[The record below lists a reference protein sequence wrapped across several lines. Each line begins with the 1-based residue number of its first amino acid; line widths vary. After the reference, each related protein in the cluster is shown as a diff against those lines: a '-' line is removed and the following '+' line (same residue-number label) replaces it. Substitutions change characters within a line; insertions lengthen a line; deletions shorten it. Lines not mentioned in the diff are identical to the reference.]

1 MKNQPDNHQESL
13 WRGNLSETERA
24 ALPARPDLAEEARL
38 TAALSKIPDAP
49 VPSNFTARVLETI
62 KLDENREA
70 RAHGWHWS
78 WRVLWPRLTVA
89 TAVLIVAGV
98 SIQRY
103 EASARRADLAK
114 NLALVASAQSPGVDA
129 LENLETIQQMSR
141 SAHADGDLLAA
152 LQ

>member
-1 MKNQPDNHQESL
+1 MKKQPDTHQESL
-13 WRGNLSETERA
+13 WRGNHSEAERA
-24 ALPARPDLAEEARL
+24 ALPARPELVEEARL
-38 TAALSKIPDAP
+38 TAALMKLPDAP

-62 KLDENREA
+62 ELDENRQA
-70 RAHGWHWS
+70 QTHDWRWNWRA
-78 WRVLWPRLTVA
+78 LWPRLTVA

-103 EASARRADLAK
+103 EANARRADLAK

>member
-1 MKNQPDNHQESL
+1 MKQQPDNHQESL
-13 WRGNLSETERA
+13 WRGKLSEAEHA
-24 ALPARPDLAEEARL
+24 ALLARTDLAEEARL
-38 TAALSKIPDAP
+38 TAALMKLPDAP
-49 VPSNFTARVLETI
+49 VPSNFTARVLEAI
-62 KLDENREA
+62 ELNENREA
-70 RAHGWHWS
+70 QTNVWRWNWRA
-78 WRVLWPRLTVA
+78 LWPRLTVA

-103 EASARRADLAK
+103 EANARRTDLAK

-141 SAHADGDLLAA
+141 SAQADGDLLAA

>member
-1 MKNQPDNHQESL
+1 MKKKPENHQECL
-13 WRGNLSETERA
+13 WRGKLSEAERA
-24 ALPARPDLAEEARL
+24 ELLARTDLAEDARL
-38 TAALSKIPDAP
+38 TAALLKMPDAP
-49 VPSNFTARVLETI
+49 VPSNFTARVLEAI
-62 KLDENREA
+62 ELDQNRKA
-70 RAHGWHWS
+70 RTHV
-78 WRVLWPRLTVA
+78 WRWNWRALWPRLTVA

-103 EASARRADLAK
+103 EANARRADLAK